1 MDNDLITK
9 YQAIVHK
16 VALKY
21 KHAMHKVSMV
31 DFEQELWV
39 WLLELLKIDH
49 KLTTSEV
56 YQNLTAEAKRRL
68 KAPLMCKE
76 RSFEEKTLQQK
87 AKGAWDEYLA
97 TLQYPEKAI
106 LTWLKMRMSDKQIAE
121 RLDATYQSVSQQR
134 KVLVQNF
141 RVFIRRYLDRT

>member
-1 MDNDLITK
+1 
-9 YQAIVHK
+9 
-16 VALKY
+16 
-21 KHAMHKVSMV
+21 
-31 DFEQELWV
+31 
-39 WLLELLKIDH
+39 
-49 KLTTSEV
+49 
-56 YQNLTAEAKRRL
+56 
-68 KAPLMCKE
+68 MCKE

-121 RLDATYQSVSQQR
+121 RLDTTYQSVSQQR